1 MDGKPEWKDDSRLGD
16 VAIVHILDDLNSL
29 SESVNAANRGYL
41 PKRPTI
47 VVGQPCTVDPSRAPS
62 GGSIL
67 WIQLQE
73 NPRVIKGD
81 LAGEIDAGDGSWNS
95 ARLNA
100 YADRVIAQITERI
113 PNLPSITKAKLVLG
127 PKEIESMNRNL
138 VGGDPYAGDCRV
150 DQYAPWRPLTAAT
163 GHKTHI
169 EGLWHI
175 GASTHPGPGLG
186 GGSGYMVA
194 KRLTERSL
202 LEKVLRKK

>member
-1 MDGKPEWKDDSRLGD
+1 
-16 VAIVHILDDLNSL
+16 
-29 SESVNAANRGYL
+29 
-41 PKRPTI
+41 
-47 VVGQPCTVDPSRAPS
+47 
-62 GGSIL
+62 
-67 WIQLQE
+67 
-73 NPRVIKGD
+73 VIKGD
-81 LAGEIDAGDGSWNS
+81 LAGEIDPGDGSWNS
-95 ARLNA
+95 TTLNA
-100 YADRVIAQITERI
+100 YADRVLAQITERI
-113 PNLPSITKAKLVLG
+113 PNLSSITKAKIVLG
-127 PKEIESMNRNL
+127 PKEIEAMNKNL

-202 LEKVLRKK
+202 IEKVLRKK